1 VDVSGYRALWRD
13 RDVRT
18 LLLAGIFARMPHLA
32 APLTFTL
39 HVLQDLDGS
48 YAQAG
53 VVAAA
58 STVGAGIGSPWRG
71 RLVDR
76 LGVRRAV
83 VPSIVVVGLLYPVA
97 VVAPYWALVPV
108 AFGMGLFL
116 IPVFS
121 ITRQSLSV
129 MVPEEHRRAAFSIDN
144 VLAELSFIV
153 GPAVGILLVT
163 QVGAAAAL
171 GTIGACEVVAG
182 FALLWLNPPTR
193 SQTREDGDGSPV
205 RWFSV
210 QIGFLFLLA
219 VGTVFALIAADLGII
234 ATLEEAGDT
243 GAIALVY
250 ALWGGASLLGGLLYG
265 AANTSIRPTYL
276 LLGLGLTT
284 IPVGL
289 ADSVLTLSLA
299 IIPTGFL
306 CAPTLTAS
314 TEWIARLTPEQ
325 RRGEAMGW
333 HGSSFTAGGAL
344 AAPTVGTAIDHVGP
358 WGGFALGGVVA
369 AGIAIVCW
377 VAQLRPV
384 TPAGGRG
391 SSGSV
396 LR

>member
-144 VLAELSFIV
+144 VFAELSFIV

-171 GTIGACEVVAG
+171 AAIGACEVIAG
-182 FALLWLNPPTR
+182 LALLWLNPPTR
-193 SQTREDGDGSPV
+193 SGTHDEAGSSV
-205 RWFSV
+205 RWMSV
-210 QIGFLFLLA
+210 QVGFLFLVA

-234 ATLEEAGDT
+234 ATLEESGDT

-250 ALWGGASLLGGLLYG
+250 GLWGGASLIGGLLYG
-265 AANTSIRPTYL
+265 AANASFRPTYL
-276 LLGLGLTT
+276 LAGLGLTA

-289 ADSVLTLSLA
+289 ADSVWTLSLA

-314 TEWIARLTPEQ
+314 TEWIARLTPEE

-344 AAPTVGTAIDHVGP
+344 AAPSIGAAIDHVGP
-358 WGGFALGGVVA
+358 WGGFALGGAVA
-369 AGIAIVCW
+369 TAIAVVCW
-377 VAQLRPV
+377 AAQLVP
-384 TPAGGRG
+384 GR
-391 SSGSV
+391 
-396 LR
+396 RH

>member
-1 VDVSGYRALWRD
+1 MDVSGYRALWRA

-18 LLLAGIFARMPHLA
+18 LLVAGIFARMPHLA

-129 MVPEEHRRAAFSIDN
+129 MVPEKHRRAAFSIDN
-144 VLAELSFIV
+144 VFSELSFIV
-153 GPAVGILLVT
+153 GPAIGILLVT
-163 QVGAAAAL
+163 QAGAAAAL
-171 GTIGACEVVAG
+171 AAIGACEVIAG

-193 SQTREDGDGSPV
+193 SETQADGDGRAVPWMSL
-205 RWFSV
+205 
-210 QIGFLFLLA
+210 QIGFLFLIA
-219 VGTVFALIAADLGII
+219 VGTVFALIAADLGIVS
-234 ATLEEAGDT
+234 TLEEAGDT

-250 ALWGGASLLGGLLYG
+250 GLWGGASLVGGLLYG
-265 AANTSIRPTYL
+265 AANASVRPTYL
-276 LLGLGLTT
+276 LLGLGLTA

-306 CAPTLTAS
+306 CAPTMTAS
-314 TEWIARLTPEQ
+314 TEWIARLTPEE

-344 AAPTVGTAIDHVGP
+344 AAPSIGAAIDAVGP
-358 WGGFALGGVVA
+358 WGGFALGGTIA
-369 AGIAIVCW
+369 AVIAVVCW
-377 VAQLRPV
+377 AAQLGP
-384 TPAGGRG
+384 GR
-391 SSGSV
+391 
-396 LR
+396 RH

>member
-1 VDVSGYRALWRD
+1 MDVSGYRALWRD

-144 VLAELSFIV
+144 VFAELSFIV

-171 GTIGACEVVAG
+171 AAIGTCEVIAG

-193 SQTREDGDGSPV
+193 SETHDEAGSSVP
-205 RWFSV
+205 WMSV
-210 QIGFLFLLA
+210 QVGFLFLIA

-234 ATLEEAGDT
+234 ATLEESGDT

-250 ALWGGASLLGGLLYG
+250 GLWGGASLVGGLLYG
-265 AANTSIRPTYL
+265 TAKASLRPTYL
-276 LLGLGLTT
+276 LAGLGLTA

-289 ADSVLTLSLA
+289 ADSVWTLALA

-314 TEWIARLTPEQ
+314 TEWIARLTPEE

-333 HGSSFTAGGAL
+333 HGSAFTAGGAL
-344 AAPTVGTAIDHVGP
+344 AAPSIGAAIDHVGP
-358 WGGFALGGVVA
+358 WGGFALGGAVA
-369 AGIAIVCW
+369 TAIAVVCW
-377 VAQLRPV
+377 AAQLVP
-384 TPAGGRG
+384 GR
-391 SSGSV
+391 
-396 LR
+396 RH